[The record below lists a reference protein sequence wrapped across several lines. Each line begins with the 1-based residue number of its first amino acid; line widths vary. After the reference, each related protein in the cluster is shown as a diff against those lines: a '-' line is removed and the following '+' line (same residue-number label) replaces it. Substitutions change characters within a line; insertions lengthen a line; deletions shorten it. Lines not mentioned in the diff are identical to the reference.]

1 VNVSPSGAGYVK
13 VAGVAYAGPLS
24 YSTSPTVELEA
35 VPAAGYVFINWD
47 GAVTGNDDNPTTVAM
62 SCSKTVTANFLSE
75 DATGTIGDSVW
86 EDKDADGIRDGQDLG
101 INGVVVNLYGSDDK
115 LIKTTTTAGGG
126 FYSFTDL
133 EPGSYYLKF
142 SYSIIG
148 GYIFSPMDQ
157 GSNDQVDSDVN
168 AKGISGIITLIYG
181 QTDMSWDAGM
191 YRPSI
196 LTYSIALSPGLQII
210 SLPLVPRETR
220 PQEALSDLDYSI
232 VAMYLKSAASFRL
245 YVKGYATEEGFIWK
259 DGLGYWVEMNSPGTL
274 TFSGTELDN
283 ESTTQLSYDVNTG
296 WNLIGYKSTIP
307 RIPGNYL
314 ARIQGKYDIV
324 YGYGGGFFIVGPEGN
339 DLMEPGQGYW
349 IHMTSPG
356 TIYPPLEQITEN
368 ITIQQA
374 HDIIN
379 AVPADPRLVIL
390 DVRTPTEFSSGH
402 IAGAANLDVNSDVNS
417 LTFTEDVNNLDK
429 TKMYVVYCKAGTRSA
444 KALNIMKNLGFRE
457 AYNMQG
463 GIDGWK
469 AAGFPTVP

>member
-1 VNVSPSGAGYVK
+1 MYVSPSNAGNVK
-13 VAGVAYAGPLS
+13 VDGVIYTVPIQYA
-24 YSTSPTVELEA
+24 TVATVGLEA
-35 VPAAGYVFINWD
+35 VPAAGYIFVDWS
-47 GAVTGNDDNPTTVAM
+47 GGVTGNANPTTVTM
-62 SCSKTVTANFLSE
+62 SCDRTVTANFLSE

-101 INGVVVNLYGSDDK
+101 INGVVVNLYDSDHNF
-115 LIKTTTTAGGG
+115 IKTTTTAGGG

-168 AKGISGIITLIYG
+168 AKGITGIITLIYG

-283 ESTTQLSYDVNTG
+283 ESIAPLSYDVNTG

-314 ARIQGKYDIV
+314 ASIQGKYDIV
-324 YGYGGGFFIVGPEGN
+324 YGYGDGGFFIVGPEGHN
-339 DLMEPGQGYW
+339 LMEPGQGYW
-349 IHMTSPG
+349 IHMTLPG
-356 TIYPPLEQITEN
+356 TIYPPLEQTIEN
-368 ITIQQA
+368 ITVQQA
-374 HDIIN
+374 HDMIN

-402 IAGAANLDVNSDVNS
+402 IANAANLDRYST
-417 LTFTEDVNNLDK
+417 TFTEDLNNLDK
-429 TKMYVVYCKAGTRSA
+429 TKMYIVYCGVGGRSA
-444 KALNIMKNLGFRE
+444 YALNIMKNLGFRE
-457 AYNMQG
+457 AYNMEG
-463 GIDGWK
+463 GITAWI
-469 AAGFPTVP
+469 AAGFSVVP